1 MKNLLRFATLIS
13 AIITLSAL
21 MAHVLE
27 LPQKITLSK
36 ENYLTVQSI
45 YSGWAWLGIT
55 EIGALI
61 LSIIWLISIHVKK
74 KLFNLLLIACIYFLL
89 GLVIFFIY
97 TYPANVQTNNWTQL
111 PANWELLRKQWEYSH
126 AVHAVLNF
134 IGICLLIIVLLKERI
149 ALPHYNQS
157 KNG

>member
-1 MKNLLRFATLIS
+1 MKNLLRFATMIC

-27 LPQKITLSK
+27 LPKKMSLSK

-45 YSGWAWLGIT
+45 YSGWAWLGIA

-61 LSIIWLISIHVKK
+61 LSILWLISIRSKK
-74 KLFNLLLIACIYFLL
+74 KLFNILLVACIYFLL
-89 GLVIFFIY
+89 SLVIFFVY
-97 TYPANVQTNNWTQL
+97 TYPANIQTHNWTQL
-111 PANWELLRKQWEYSH
+111 PANWEQLREQWEYSH
-126 AVHAVLNF
+126 AVHTALNF
-134 IGICLLIIVLLKERI
+134 IGVCLLIIVLLKERI
-149 ALPHYNQS
+149 ALPYNSS